1 LVKESDELSRRTLS
15 GRFGFSGLGSVF
27 DKTGIFGGMMV
38 VVFDDDEFEAP
49 PIDGGGF
56 DAGRGGALGI
66 STTDGLLLLSRLS
79 FDGCGDP
86 KVLKDGLEGGVS
98 FSR

>member
-1 LVKESDELSRRTLS
+1 
-15 GRFGFSGLGSVF
+15 
-27 DKTGIFGGMMV
+27 MMV
-38 VVFDDDEFEAP
+38 VVFDDDVEGP
-49 PIDGGGF
+49 TIDGGGF

-86 KVLKDGLEGGVS
+86 KVLKDGLKTHLAHVHICWFYER
-98 FSR
+98 F

>member
-1 LVKESDELSRRTLS
+1 
-15 GRFGFSGLGSVF
+15 LGSVF
-27 DKTGIFGGMMV
+27 DKTGILGGMMV
-38 VVFDDDEFEAP
+38 VVFDDDVVGP
-49 PIDGGGF
+49 TIDGGGF